1 MDNAVALEIES
12 RTRGDTNVFSLSLS
26 LFLRFF
32 FSVFLLSFSLPLSGL
47 LIFSQ
52 ATDSDL
58 RRESPPAYNSP
69 HICFA
74 RVHFTWD
81 VYCASL
87 GIHQQFNGLG

>member
-12 RTRGDTNVFSLSLS
+12 RTHGDTNVFFSLFFRFFQFFLLILSLSLS
-26 LFLRFF
+26 LPFG
-32 FSVFLLSFSLPLSGL
+32 GL

-52 ATDSDL
+52 AADSDF
-58 RRESPPAYNSP
+58 RREGPPAYNSP
-69 HICFA
+69 HICFT